1 MPCCGVKKPKTFS
14 PSQSPQRS
22 PPMPLPTTSNNH
34 PQSKTAKHET
44 VLSIPNCKVHLM
56 DEGEAIELATGD
68 FKIIQLSDDD
78 VLLATIIKINDD
90 LQWPLTK
97 DEPVVKLDPLHYLF
111 SLIVVKDEDP
121 LSYGVTFSDSG
132 HGDFKLL
139 DKFLKEHSCFSTSS
153 SSRNTD
159 IDWKEFAP
167 KIDAYNNVIAKAIAG
182 GTGQIVKGIFI
193 CSNAYTNQV
202 QKGGNMI
209 LNQAMEGNNGIS
221 RTSTNESN
229 KNNGSSKENGI
240 NKSLKSVRKLS
251 KMTENMS
258 KAMLNGVGIATGSVM
273 GPVVRSQ
280 AGKAFFSMV
289 PGEVLLAS
297 LDAVN
302 KVMDA
307 AEAAQKQALSATS
320 GAATRMVSQRFGE
333 SAGEATGDVLA
344 TAGHV
349 AGTAWNVVKIR
360 KAITP
365 SSTVSNGVKR
375 NVTKIR

>member
-1 MPCCGVKKPKTFS
+1 MTCCGSKKPRTLS
-14 PSQSPQRS
+14 PPPTPPPPP
-22 PPMPLPTTSNNH
+22 PPMP
-34 PQSKTAKHET
+34 QQKTAKHEI
-44 VLSIPNCKVHLM
+44 VVSIPNCKVHLM
-56 DEGEAIELATGD
+56 DEGESVELGTGD
-68 FKIIQLSDDD
+68 FTLIQLSDDD

-111 SLIVVKDEDP
+111 SLRVIKQDDP
-121 LSYGVTFSDSG
+121 LSYGVTFSETSRG
-132 HGDFKLL
+132 NFKLL
-139 DKFLKEHSCFSTSS
+139 DNFLKEHSCFSTSS
-153 SSRNTD
+153 SLRKTD
-159 IDWKEFAP
+159 IDWKEFSP
-167 KIDAYNNVIAKAIAG
+167 KVDAYNNFLAKAIAG
-182 GTGQIVKGIFI
+182 GTGHIVKGIFI

-209 LNQAMEGNNGIS
+209 LNQAMEGSKGMS
-221 RTSTNESN
+221 KATTNENSN
-229 KNNGSSKENGI
+229 TSDGSRKENGI

-251 KMTENMS
+251 KMTESMS
-258 KAMLNGVGIATGSVM
+258 KAMLNGVGIASGSVM

-280 AGKAFFSMV
+280 AGKTFFSKV

-302 KVMDA
+302 RVMDA
-307 AEAAQKQALSATS
+307 AEAAQKQTLSATS

-349 AGTAWNVVKIR
+349 AGTAWNIVKIR

-365 SSTVSNGVKR
+365 ASSLSNGLHKNATNR
-375 NVTKIR
+375 IR